1 MQEATA
7 NTIGNNLDTNPSDQK
22 LLAKKQRALL
32 RRERIRKY
40 REQLGFFEDDDYST
54 SSSSTRNK

>member
-22 LLAKKQRALL
+22 LLEKKQRALL
-32 RRERIRKY
+32 RREKDKEIQR
-40 REQLGFFEDDDYST
+40 T
-54 SSSSTRNK
+54 TRLL

>member
-22 LLAKKQRALL
+22 LLEKKNDVLC
-32 RRERIRKY
+32 
-40 REQLGFFEDDDYST
+40 LGG
-54 SSSSTRNK
+54 KG